1 MELFCPQEALD
12 NLMLEGDNI
21 VSAARRAIMRHDYSA
36 VLTIFPILRHLKMN
50 KSEFD
55 STLQVRTV
63 VSAGVGVGGRPA
75 RGLMGSLCAAGDGGQ
90 HQEQAAHAHHLH
102 GNHRSQSAGGVRRQ
116 HQGNVHTSEP
126 AIDDALLVIIG

>member
-1 MELFCPQEALD
+1 
-12 NLMLEGDNI
+12 MLEGDNI

-55 STLQVRTV
+55 STLQVFTV
-63 VSAGVGVGGRPA
+63 VSAVVGVRGRLV
-75 RGLMGSLCAAGDGGQ
+75 RRLIRSLCAAGNGGE

-102 GNHRSQSAGGVRRQ
+102 GNHRSQSSGGVCRQ

-126 AIDDALLVIIG
+126 VTDDRLSVIIG

>member
-1 MELFCPQEALD
+1 MTVILIKQHKFIEEAWFCPQEALD

-63 VSAGVGVGGRPA
+63 VSARVGVGGRP
-75 RGLMGSLCAAGDGGQ
+75 
-90 HQEQAAHAHHLH
+90 
-102 GNHRSQSAGGVRRQ
+102 V
-116 HQGNVHTSEP
+116 
-126 AIDDALLVIIG
+126 